1 MAPVLMVAKFSAMRP
16 FIMPTAAPQTAISAR
31 GIILMT
37 VVDTWNL
44 PASLG
49 ARALSTWSRH
59 SIAPAMVMQAP
70 PVMSQ
75 PSSTQKY
82 RAEIQAR
89 ADTRQGVYSTAMN
102 QPT

>member
-1 MAPVLMVAKFSAMRP
+1 MAVKFSAMRP
-16 FIMPTAAPQTAISAR
+16 FASPSTVPQTAIRAR

-44 PASLG
+44 PASRG

-59 SIAPAMVMQAP
+59 SMAPAMVMQAP
-70 PVMSQ
+70 PVMSH
-75 PSSTQKY
+75 PSSTQRY